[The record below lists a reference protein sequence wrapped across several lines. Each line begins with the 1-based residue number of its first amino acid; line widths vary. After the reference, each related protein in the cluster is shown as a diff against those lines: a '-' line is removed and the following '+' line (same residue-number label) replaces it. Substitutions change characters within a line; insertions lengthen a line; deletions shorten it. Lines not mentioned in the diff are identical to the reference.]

1 MKSIMLLI
9 FLSYSLSTYSQS
21 QKRAWVR
28 QDYVKAKNDGDTG
41 AYRFLFPIGAF
52 MYDKNNKLFIE
63 TYGGESMP
71 IRYKMEIVDG
81 QKKNRLINLH
91 YNLNYITR
99 NEVQRLSNATFYFW
113 HSGDR
118 IALEIVEKNRTQ
130 KYFFVDHDGGYKFIN
145 INDAKEYLS
154 NKYGVNTGLKPIKIE

>member
-1 MKSIMLLI
+1 MFLI
-9 FLSYSLSTYSQS
+9 FLPYSFSTYSQTKS
-21 QKRAWVR
+21 RAWVR
-28 QDYVKAKNDGDTG
+28 EDYVKAKIDGDTA

-52 MYDKNNKLFIE
+52 MYDENNKLFIE

-81 QKKNRLINLH
+81 QKKNRLSNLH

-99 NEVQRLSNATFYFW
+99 SEVQRLSNATFYFW

-118 IALEIVEKNRTQ
+118 IELEILEKNRTQ
-130 KYFFVDHDGGYKFIN
+130 KYFFVDHDGGYRFVN
-145 INDAKEYLS
+145 IYDAKEYLN
-154 NKYGVNTGLKPIKIE
+154 NKYGTNTVLKPISIE